1 MSLQVWLPLVKDYE
15 NYGISNLKFSNF
27 RYIRFII
34 NAKRGSDD
42 VFIQL
47 SRLDFLDEDGNLF
60 EYPTGTTVTSS
71 LTGYSSGESP
81 INIIDGNVN
90 TKFCSPWSAGGYIT
104 IALGNS
110 ETINIAKYS
119 RFQWYTAN
127 DGSWRDPTSFT
138 LQFSNDGVN
147 FVNAAVVTNAS
158 ITTTRLA
165 LAYTGNC
172 FNPGIGKI
180 GPVSYY
186 NDSYNAGG
194 LVSDKTINLGNK
206 LTMCCWMKFDSLM
219 SASALGGAM
228 GGQHRYPSNT
238 GMGLSLKYIS
248 STTGYLSCNT
258 GNGNDRTYNTYCGGT
273 LLNANTWYHVGF
285 SYDGSTI
292 KFYVNGK
299 LDGTHTYTGQL
310 NIDDYIILGSWS
322 LENTSGP
329 TLHNNYKLLG
339 NINDFRIYDNVLS
352 LKQIR
357 EISKGLVAHYQL
369 KNMGQPNYL
378 KGSGKYTK
386 ANPLVRKASINI
398 GNLGDA
404 YIYHPN
410 NDLQVIIPSQ
420 DIYTLSCETKAL
432 PVTHNPGNIH
442 SSSQGLNWF
451 FRKGSDHWAPSIK
464 GIGVDGR
471 RYWTLSLPAGTYDLR
486 SNLYSSDGADY
497 TIEMYNIKI
506 TQGYYN
512 PNDLWCPH
520 EDDLLYNYLELGKGE
535 EIDHSGYKNHGVRN
549 RNIESI
555 SDSPRY
561 NSCYQF
567 TGNEYIACGR
577 GSMVQDAITVNVW
590 GHMQSWADYSNR
602 RMASCTEGGGWN
614 LEPGGESS
622 DNGICFAVGTVSTS
636 GNSYHNATSSI
647 PCKDLSSGW
656 HMFTGTYD
664 GYTTKIYIDGV
675 LSGSSSTKS
684 SKALINYNAS
694 NGVFLGAEAASSAT
708 TPGGQYFNG
717 RLSDFRVYGT
727 ALSAED
733 IKYLYEVGASV
744 NEEGELFTYE
754 LQENNKTA
762 IDSSGIV
769 SSNSFSA
776 ATPTYDME
784 VKGLEDG
791 STWAK
796 IHELDISTY
805 KQWFANAAEADEC
818 NKNNRYSKLGIA
830 NKFINNDNTYE
841 FMLTYPNMKKVA
853 PAGYVELDYIEATGT
868 QWINTGVT
876 GTARWEFDM
885 KFLETAPLIP
895 AMTSNTAPSGQVSY
909 WGGHNSGQEWRAYYA
924 FDRDDS
930 TMGDVWYGIGFGLAT
945 KIGYIFPSA
954 QSKIKKIKL
963 RAYID
968 GSANLYSGAIEYTTD
983 GSNWYTLVPLTAD
996 NFTNNEDLYFDVN
1009 IDGLLGIRVGATSTS
1024 NNLGMIVRELQVY
1037 GRVTRRQLMG
1047 YGGSGQQ
1054 YWGVQA
1060 HGGYG
1065 VHEDA
1070 TLVGVAAGK
1079 RDSIVHSFGEN
1090 GVYNIWVQNKSVN
1103 VTSSDVS
1110 SLQYQIFTIA
1120 NSVNYTCHARLYR
1133 CKCIQNSVLVR
1144 DFVPVKRCSDASI
1157 GLYDL
1162 VNNVFYTNSGTGTF
1176 VAGYKKGLQPLE
1188 YIQNTGKNYIDT
1200 GYSAPEGFTM
1210 EATIYALE
1218 RNGGYI
1224 IGSHNTAEPWGR
1236 NGVGFNGNG
1245 YWEIGTGD
1253 TCPASSELA
1262 TLNTK
1267 LDIIASTLKGNSY
1280 FKINGSNKVSTT
1292 DSSSRSSNNVL
1303 VFSNQ
1308 YTNYHG
1314 HTSSQ
1319 VRLYSLKFYL
1329 SDGSLVRDY
1338 VPCAYA
1344 GEVGLYDKVTRVFY
1358 TKQGTGDFIAGPAVN
1373 SMPLYNRWTQTSS
1386 PHSAS
1391 VSGFYPIFTSWPLHN
1406 GGLRKPGG
1414 SSLYNCDTGTTWYAA
1429 LGQYSAWTDTQNI
1442 PAADGSSQ
1450 DHTELWVRI
1459 DRLPKQTRFK
1469 IFNGAIG
1476 LTEFTEV

>member
-1 MSLQVWLPLVKDYE
+1 MSLQVWLPLTKDYE
-15 NYGISNLKFSNF
+15 NYGVSDLKFSNF
-27 RYIRFII
+27 RYIRFVI
-34 NAKRGSDD
+34 NAKRGSNDSYTQ
-42 VFIQL
+42 F
-47 SRLDFLDEDGNLF
+47 SRLEFIDEDGQAF
-60 EYPTGTTVTSS
+60 KYPTGTTVSTS
-71 LTGYSSGESP
+71 LTGYSAAEGP
-81 INIIDGNVN
+81 ANIIDGNVN
-90 TKFCSPWSAGGYIT
+90 TKFCSPWSAGGYII

-110 ETINIAKYS
+110 ETINITKYS

-127 DGSWRDPTSFT
+127 DGDWRDPTSFT

-172 FNPGIGKI
+172 FNPDIGKI

-186 NDSYNAGG
+186 NDSYNTGG

-206 LTMCCWMKFDSLM
+206 LTMCCWVKFNSLTPDSG
-219 SASALGGAM
+219 LGGSM
-228 GGQHRYPSNT
+228 GGQHRYPNNT
-238 GMGLSLKYIS
+238 GMGLTLKYIS
-248 STTGYLSCNT
+248 GTTGYLSCNT
-258 GNGNDRTYNTYCGGT
+258 GDGSSRTYNTYCGST
-273 LLNANTWYHVGF
+273 LLHANTWYHVAF
-285 SYDGSTI
+285 TYDGSTI

-299 LDGTHTYTGQL
+299 LDGAHSYTGQI
-310 NIDDYIILGSWS
+310 NTDDYIILGSWS
-322 LENTSGP
+322 LGETSGSAIYGG
-329 TLHNNYKLLG
+329 YKLLG

-357 EISKGLVAHYQL
+357 EISKGLVVHYQL

-378 KGSGKYTK
+378 KGAGKYTK

-404 YIYHPN
+404 YIYHPS

-442 SSSQGLNWF
+442 SSSQALNWF
-451 FRKGSDHWAPSIK
+451 FRKGSEHWSPSIK

-471 RYWTLSLPAGTYDLR
+471 RYWTLNLPAGTYDLR

-520 EDDLLYNYLELGKGE
+520 EDDPLFGYLDLGKGE

-549 RNIESI
+549 TNIQSV

-577 GSMVQDAITVNVW
+577 GSMVRDAITVNVW
-590 GHMQSWADYSNR
+590 GHMQSWADYTNR
-602 RMASCTEGGGWN
+602 RMASCTESGGWN

-622 DNGICFAVGTVSTS
+622 DNGICFAIGTVSGS
-636 GNSYHNATSSI
+636 GNSYHNATSST

-694 NGVFLGAEAASSAT
+694 NGLFLGAEATSSAT
-708 TPGGQYFNG
+708 EPGGQYFNG

-762 IDSSGIV
+762 FDSSGIV
-769 SSNSFSA
+769 STNSFG
-776 ATPTYDME
+776 ATTPIYDME

-791 STWAK
+791 SAWAK
-796 IHELDISTY
+796 IHELNIGTY
-805 KQWFANAAEADEC
+805 KQWFANAAEADDC

-830 NKFINNDNTYE
+830 PNFINSDNTYE
-841 FMLTYPNMKKVA
+841 FMLTYPNMKKVV
-853 PAGYVELDYIEATGT
+853 PEGYIELEYIETTGT
-868 QWINTGVT
+868 QYINTGVYGYT
-876 GTARWEFDM
+876 SGDYVRGQCWEFDM
-885 KFLETAPLIP
+885 EWI
-895 AMTSNTAPSGQVSY
+895 
-909 WGGHNSGQEWRAYYA
+909 HNG
-924 FDRDDS
+924 
-930 TMGDVWYGIGFGLAT
+930 T
-945 KIGYIFPSA
+945 
-954 QSKIKKIKL
+954 
-963 RAYID
+963 
-968 GSANLYSGAIEYTTD
+968 
-983 GSNWYTLVPLTAD
+983 
-996 NFTNNEDLYFDVN
+996 
-1009 IDGLLGIRVGATSTS
+1009 
-1024 NNLGMIVRELQVY
+1024 
-1037 GRVTRRQLMG
+1037 RQLMG
-1047 YGGSGQQ
+1047 YGPNGGEYWGLQPNGTLGMGTDNYNLALKEGRDTIVHDYSGGTAGGNTLWAHNTSRAVGANLLTTQQ
-1054 YWGVQA
+1054 YV
-1060 HGGYG
+1060 
-1065 VHEDA
+1065 
-1070 TLVGVAAGK
+1070 LFNLPP
-1079 RDSIVHSFGEN
+1079 HSF
-1090 GVYNIWVQNKSVN
+1090 YCYAK
-1103 VTSSDVS
+1103 
-1110 SLQYQIFTIA
+1110 
-1120 NSVNYTCHARLYR
+1120 LYR
-1133 CKCIQNSVLVR
+1133 CKCIQGTTLIR
-1144 DFVPVKRCSDASI
+1144 DFVPVKRCSDGAI
-1157 GLYDL
+1157 GLIDL
-1162 VNNVFYTNSGTGTF
+1162 VNNVFYGNNGTGTF
-1176 VAGYKKGLQPLE
+1176 KPGYKKGLQRLE

-1224 IGSHNTAEPWGR
+1224 IGSHNTSEPWGR
-1236 NGVGFNGNG
+1236 NGVGFNGLG

-1253 TCPASSELA
+1253 TCPASSDLA

-1280 FKINGSNKVSTT
+1280 FKINGNNMISTT
-1292 DSSSRSSNNVL
+1292 DSSSRSSNNIW

-1308 YTNYHG
+1308 YTNFHNAAN
-1314 HTSSQ
+1314 SQ
-1319 VRLYSLKFYL
+1319 IRLYSLKFYL

-1338 VPCAYA
+1338 IPCAYA

-1373 SMPLYNRWTQTSS
+1373 SVPLYNRWIQTSS
-1386 PHSAS
+1386 PHNST
-1391 VSGFYPIFTSWPLHN
+1391 VSGMYSIFTSWPLHN

-1459 DRLPKQTRFK
+1459 DRLPKQTQFK